1 MKRLAIT
8 LTLLTGTLLNANASG
23 LNLHVHE
30 LLSATTFGPFMTTSE
45 ELRKQEAQTIT
56 SEVAVYDFT
65 GEIRPELA
73 ARIDKLQATEQGEVL
88 SDDEAIN
95 LLSDA
100 AEAYLAQ

>member
-1 MKRLAIT
+1 MKKLAMT
-8 LTLLTGTLLNANASG
+8 LTLLTGTLLNANAHYSFET
-23 LNLHVHE
+23 HE